1 VFAAFGVAFP
11 RLQEVTLDTA
21 TRPARPRSLR
31 LEQARALNA
40 RLREL
45 MIQRRQNLAAIAAQ
59 LARMRRGRLFA
70 VLGYASL
77 AAYARAEL
85 GLGRSKVSE
94 LVGIV
99 EASEALPAVR
109 EAFVGGRLEWTKA
122 REVVKLATPETEA
135 EWLARASGLSA
146 QELRACRTGEPPKQ
160 TRVLSLSPEQTAAF
174 DQLVAQVRDELGA
187 VSDGE
192 AVLELMR
199 RGAGGGTDGPAKRT
213 VISLCGECQRAS
225 SETREGPV
233 AVRRSVVEAALC
245 DGEVHDLREAEN
257 LITRTIPAKVRRRVL
272 DRDRRRCRV
281 PGCRFMSGLEVH
293 HEDGWRAGHDP
304 QRMVTLCG
312 KHHRMRHEG
321 ELRIE
326 GLGGGEFR
334 FLLLDGTALGDAAF
348 ACENTASVAPGGPE
362 TGSMSPEA
370 RAGETAGAF
379 ACENTASVGPGGHE
393 SGSTTP
399 AAQAG
404 EAAGAFACDAFACET
419 TASVGPGGHE
429 SGSTTPAAQAGE
441 AAGAFARENGQRRH
455 DSRARSQPDVLAEA
469 TRGLQR
475 LGLRYREAR
484 RRAEIALDSGAR
496 SLADVFG
503 QALRSMPLPG

>member
-1 VFAAFGVAFP
+1 M
-11 RLQEVTLDTA
+11 
-21 TRPARPRSLR
+21 R

-45 MIQRRQNLAAIAAQ
+45 MIQRRKNLAAIAAQ

-99 EASEALPAVR
+99 EASAALPAVR

-122 REVVKLATPETEA
+122 RELVKLATPETEA
-135 EWLARASGLSA
+135 EWLARAPGLTA

-160 TRVLSLSPEQTAAF
+160 TRVLSLSAEETAAF

-199 RGAGGGTDGPAKRT
+199 RGAGGAGSDGPAKRT
-213 VISLCGECQRAS
+213 VITLCGECQRGT

-233 AVRRSVVEAALC
+233 PVRPSVVEAALC
-245 DGEVHDLREAEN
+245 DGEVHDLRDAEN

-304 QRMVTLCG
+304 ERMVTLCG
-312 KHHRMRHEG
+312 KHHRSRHEG

-334 FLLLDGTALGDAAF
+334 FLLLDGTALGEPSVF
-348 ACENTASVAPGGPE
+348 ACENTVGVGPGRPE
-362 TGSMSPEA
+362 TEGSRNPEA
-370 RAGETAGAF
+370 RAGEPAGPF
-379 ACENTASVGPGGHE
+379 ACENGRPLGQQP
-393 SGSTTP
+393 SGSF
-399 AAQAG
+399 AG
-404 EAAGAFACDAFACET
+404 ENERT
-419 TASVGPGGHE
+419 L
-429 SGSTTPAAQAGE
+429 
-441 AAGAFARENGQRRH
+441 RQRG
-455 DSRARSQPDVLAEA
+455 SRAGTEPDVLAEA

-475 LGLRYREAR
+475 LGLRYRDAR
-484 RRAEIALDSGAR
+484 RRAGIALDSGAR
-496 SLADVFG
+496 GLADVFSV
-503 QALRSMPLPG
+503 ALRSMPLPS